1 MKVVAWRA
9 AALTFAFVLRASAQ
23 QAATLAQLIQEA
35 KANNSSIAAA
45 DHGARAARMVP
56 AQKSTLPDPTFTVQ
70 PFSVGSPRPFAGYSN
85 SDFAYIGIGA
95 SQELP
100 YPGKLQLR
108 ADVAERDA
116 DMKAAEADAVG
127 ADIADSVKLDY
138 IRLAYLQQTLFLLTE
153 NGDVLNQIIEDATAR
168 YGVGQG
174 MQQDIL
180 QAQIERTNL
189 VRELTMHH
197 QEMGAIQAHLKGLL
211 HRDQTS
217 PDIVAEDLTETPLR
231 PTAAELLALIQ
242 KQNPQVQVDASA
254 VRKQDAQLAS
264 ARREGKPDFELGYQ
278 YENTD
283 RKYRDYYML
292 TFNLRLPRKKRVNAE
307 VGEAAETLVQS
318 REMLDA
324 HLQQQLAAAQQEYVK
339 ATSDTELLKEYR
351 EGLIP
356 QSEAAYRA
364 TLSAYGLNKEQ
375 FAHVLESFTSILEL
389 RLAYAQT
396 LEGHE
401 AALARLETLTGA
413 TLR

>member
-9 AALTFAFVLRASAQ
+9 AALAFALALTASAQ
-23 QAATLAQLIQEA
+23 EATPLSQLIQEA

-45 DHGARAARMVP
+45 DHGVRAARMIP
-56 AQKSTLPDPTFTVQ
+56 AEKTVLPDPTFTVQ
-70 PFSVGSPRPFAGYSN
+70 QFSVGSPRPFAGYTN

-100 YPGKLQLR
+100 YPGKLRLR
-108 ADVAERDA
+108 AEVAERDA
-116 DMKAAEADAVG
+116 DTKAAEADAVG
-127 ADIADSVKLDY
+127 ADVTDAVKLDY
-138 IRLAYLQQTLFLLTE
+138 LQLAYLQQTLSVLIE
-153 NGDVLNQIIEDATAR
+153 NQSVLDQIIEDATSR
-168 YGVGQG
+168 YKVGEG

-197 QEMGAIQAHLKGLL
+197 QEMGTIQAHLKSLL

-231 PTAAELLALIQ
+231 MTAPDLLALIQ
-242 KQNPQVQVDASA
+242 KQNPQIQIDASA
-254 VRKQDAQLAS
+254 VRKQDTQLAS
-264 ARREGKPDFELGYQ
+264 AKREGKPNFELGYQ

-292 TFNLRLPRKKRVNAE
+292 TFNVRLPRKKRVNAE
-307 VGEAAETLVQS
+307 IGEASEMLAQS
-318 REMLDA
+318 RETLDA
-324 HLQQQLAAAQQEYVK
+324 HLQQQLAATQQEYVK
-339 ATSDTELLKEYR
+339 AASDADLLKEYR

-364 TLSAYGLNKEQ
+364 TLSAYGSNKEQ
-375 FAHVLESFTSILEL
+375 FSHVLESFAAILQL
-389 RLAYAQT
+389 KLAYAQT
-396 LEGHE
+396 LEEHE
-401 AALARLETLTGA
+401 TALARLETLTGA

>member
-1 MKVVAWRA
+1 MNGIAWRA
-9 AALTFAFVLRASAQ
+9 SALAFAIALPASAQ
-23 QAATLAQLIQEA
+23 QAASLSQLIQEA

-45 DHGARAARMVP
+45 DQGARAARMVAP
-56 AQKSTLPDPTFTVQ
+56 QKNALPDPTFTVQ
-70 PFSVGSPRPFAGYSN
+70 QFSVGSPRPFAGYTN

-100 YPGKLQLR
+100 YPGKLRLR
-108 ADVAERDA
+108 AEVAERDA
-116 DMKAAEADAVG
+116 DTKVAQADAVG
-127 ADIADSVKLDY
+127 ADVADSVKLDY
-138 IRLAYLQQTLFLLTE
+138 IQLAYLQQTLSVLTE
-153 NGDVLNQIIEDATAR
+153 NGNVLDRMIEDATAR
-168 YGVGQG
+168 YKVGQG

-180 QAQIERTNL
+180 EAQIERTNL

-197 QEMGAIQAHLKGLL
+197 QEMGTIQAHLKGLL

-217 PDIVAEDLTETPLR
+217 PDIVAEDLTETLLR
-231 PTAAELLALIQ
+231 TTAAELLALIQ
-242 KQNPQVQVDASA
+242 KQNPQLQIDAGA

-264 ARREGKPDFELGYQ
+264 AKREGKPDFEFGYQ

-292 TFNLRLPRKKRVNAE
+292 TFNVRLPRKKRADAE
-307 VGEAAETLVQS
+307 VGEAAEMLAQS
-318 REMLDA
+318 RETLDA
-324 HLQQQLAAAQQEYVK
+324 HLQQQLAATQQEFVK
-339 ATSDTELLKEYR
+339 ATSDTDLLKEYR

-364 TLSAYGLNKEQ
+364 TLSAYGSDKEQ
-375 FAHVLESFTSILEL
+375 FSHVLESFTDILQL

-396 LEGHE
+396 LEEHE